1 MMSLSKAVLGVTGR
15 ILNGPMSQAEHGD
28 IFFKYLTSSAKETEI
43 LKSLNGQKYVTWIN
57 LIIYIK
63 AHQEKGIRKKR

>member
-1 MMSLSKAVLGVTGR
+1 MDRCNIAAQMYLRGGNPFFCMMSLSKAVLGVTGR

-43 LKSLNGQKYVTWIN
+43 LKSLNGQKYVT
-57 LIIYIK
+57 
-63 AHQEKGIRKKR
+63 